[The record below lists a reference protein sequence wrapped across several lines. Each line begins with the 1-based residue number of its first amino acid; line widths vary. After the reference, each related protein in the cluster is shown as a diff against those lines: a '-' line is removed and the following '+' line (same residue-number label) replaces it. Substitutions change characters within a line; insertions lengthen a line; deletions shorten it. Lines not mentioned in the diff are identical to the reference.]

1 MITKEIQKR
10 SRIQP
15 GMLVMDADIVGERQP
30 PLVSL
35 VMGLSPACKFDED
48 YPDAEEHI
56 FYICQ
61 PIGGESSFV
70 NYVCN
75 LAEIK

>member
-1 MITKEIQKR
+1 MIAKEIQKR

-15 GMLVMDADIVGERQP
+15 GMLVMDADIEGEKYP
-30 PLVSL
+30 PLVCL

-56 FYICQ
+56 FYTLQ
-61 PIGGESSFV
+61 PIGGAPSFV

-75 LAEIK
+75 LVEIK

>member
-1 MITKEIQKR
+1 MITREIQKR

-15 GMLVMDADIVGERQP
+15 GMLVQDNKVADFIQP
-30 PLVSL
+30 PVVSL

-61 PIGGESSFV
+61 PLGDAPRFV

>member
-1 MITKEIQKR
+1 MITREIQKR

-15 GMLVMDADIVGERQP
+15 GMLVQDNKVADFIQP
-30 PLVSL
+30 PVVSL

-56 FYICQ
+56 FYLCQ
-61 PIGGESSFV
+61 PLGDAPSFV

-75 LAEIK
+75 LVEIK

>member
-15 GMLVMDADIVGERQP
+15 GMLVMDADIEGEKQP

-35 VMGLSPACKFDED
+35 VMSLSPGCKFDED
-48 YPDAEEHI
+48 YP
-56 FYICQ
+56 
-61 PIGGESSFV
+61 
-70 NYVCN
+70 
-75 LAEIK
+75 

>member
-15 GMLVMDADIVGERQP
+15 GMLVQDNKVADFIQP
-30 PLVSL
+30 PVVSL

-56 FYICQ
+56 FYVCQ
-61 PIGGESSFV
+61 PLGGEPSFV